1 MKSLVPPMLRS
12 FVDVD
17 GEALVMHAGEK
28 PYVVGPAGQVELANP
43 PLTME
48 AVKGIVS
55 QLLPDDVSRALDE
68 FGAVQHEIVSPPEF
82 PGESFMVVAARG
94 SDDMWVEIRRR
105 KMSQADA
112 SLEVPIEPTAQRLA
126 IAATVRR
133 GAEAARL
140 RRQTATPEPTRS
152 GPPAR
157 PAPESAPESPATI
170 VSEMVSA
177 PPPLPPLAPIVTS
190 PVAPPTPLRTPQH
203 EPADSGAV
211 PLPAVVVPMPRGAQ
225 RPESTGSRA
234 ASIGSGLDRLLR
246 IAAGR
251 GASTLYLSSNA
262 PPSARVDGEVRTLD
276 GEPALGPQD
285 VESLL
290 LTAVPDAQYES
301 LRSGAAVDWT
311 SNVDGVGRVRCTT
324 FRDRHGAGGVFRMVP
339 ARATSTERLGLPR
352 TVEALALEPGGLVLV
367 TGPRLSGKRT
377 LIAALID
384 LINRRRRDHVIAIES
399 EITVVHGPGTS
410 VISHREVRGGPDE
423 VERAARTALR
433 EDPDVLVI
441 ESMQSAGLIDIA
453 LEGAASGQLIIGGLT
468 ARDAASAVDRIVNSY
483 PTEARPQTRLTLAE
497 HLRGIVAQVL
507 LQKRGGGR
515 VAAREILVNTPAVAS
530 VIAEGRVSQLARAI
544 DTGQGMQRLN
554 DALAALVQSGS
565 VEISEAYRRAADR
578 AGLLAELKRLGVDT
592 SAIP

>member
-94 SDDMWVEIRRR
+94 GDDMWVEIRRR
-105 KMSQADA
+105 RMSQVDA
-112 SLEVPIEPTAQRLA
+112 VLEVPIEPTAQRLA

-140 RRQTATPEPTRS
+140 RRPTATPEPTRS

-177 PPPLPPLAPIVTS
+177 PPPLPPLAPIATPPLV
-190 PVAPPTPLRTPQH
+190 PPTPLRTPQH
-203 EPADSGAV
+203 ELADPGAV

-225 RPESTGSRA
+225 RRESTGSRA

-262 PPSARVDGEVRTLD
+262 PPSARVDGEVRILE

-290 LTAVPDAQYES
+290 LTAVPVAQYES

-324 FRDRHGAGGVFRMVP
+324 FRDRHGTGGVFRMVP
-339 ARATSTERLGLPR
+339 ARATSTEGLGLPR

-384 LINRRRRDHVIAIES
+384 LINRRRRDHVITIES

-554 DALAALVQSGS
+554 DALAGLVRSGA

-592 SAIP
+592 SAIE